1 MKLSLSVIV
10 IVCFLSV
17 LNLSGQASFFTQ
29 DTLRIDYAW
38 SQQSPTLYT
47 QGTELYIEADSIYA
61 INAPRYRFYQEM
73 HEAYL
78 QKNSTQLSEI
88 ILRHYE
94 NSLLRQDSIVTLL
107 FVNNWETELRVNK
120 ISSEW
125 QSLQNKLTQ
134 TLQTSQSLLDSSNRQ
149 LEFTTE
155 TLKKSNR
162 KKRFGKIVIGAAGVG
177 VGALLGLL
185 FL

>member
-1 MKLSLSVIV
+1 MKLLLLAF
-10 IVCFLSV
+10 VCFLSV
-17 LNLSGQASFFTQ
+17 LNLSGQASFSTQ
-29 DTLRIDYAW
+29 DTLRSDYAW
-38 SQQSPTLYT
+38 SQRSPTLYL
-47 QGTELYIEADSIYA
+47 QGTQIYIETDSIYA
-61 INAPRYRFYQEM
+61 VNASRYRFYKEM

-78 QKNSTQLSEI
+78 QKNTTPLSEI

-94 NSLLRQDSIVTLL
+94 NSLVRRDSIVTLL
-107 FVNNWETELRVNK
+107 FVNNWETELRVDK

-155 TLKKSNR
+155 TIKKSNR
-162 KKRFGKIVIGAAGVG
+162 KKRFGKIVIGSAGVG
-177 VGALLGLL
+177 IGILLGRFLL
-185 FL
+185 